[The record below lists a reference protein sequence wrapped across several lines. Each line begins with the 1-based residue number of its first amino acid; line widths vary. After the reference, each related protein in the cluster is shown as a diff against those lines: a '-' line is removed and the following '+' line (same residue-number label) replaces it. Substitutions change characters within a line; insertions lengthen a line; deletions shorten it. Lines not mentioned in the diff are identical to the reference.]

1 MIADK
6 SQNNKQWPL
15 EGVKVLDLGQIYNGP
30 YAGFLMSHA
39 GADVIKVEPLTG
51 EVLRQRGGGQVPL
64 SFSMLNTNKRGIA
77 IDLKK
82 NEGKKLLLDLAGEAD
97 VLLENFAPGA
107 MERLGLGI
115 DLFLESNPG
124 LIYASGSGY
133 GLSGPQK
140 NNLAMDLTVQA
151 IGGIMSING
160 PETGPPMKA
169 GAAICDFV
177 GGVHLYAGIVTA
189 LYEREKTGLGG
200 VVEVAM
206 QEAIYPVLT
215 SNIASLH
222 KNKWKQPARRGN
234 KHPTQGSA
242 PYNVYET
249 TDGYIAIICVK
260 DAHWLSLLKV
270 IAREDLL
277 TDQRFKTQA
286 LRATNEDVVDEI
298 VENWTKTKTKDQAA
312 ELLKTNKIP
321 AAPVRN
327 LEEVTQ
333 DEHMHERGMLNNINH
348 PTMGDVILP
357 KSPIRFHKT
366 PESELNIEPTIG
378 QHTREV
384 LVEWLKISG
393 EKLDTLIRTGVIG
406 ENDENK
412 K

>member
-6 SQNNKQWPL
+6 SQNNKQLPL

-30 YAGFLMSHA
+30 YAGFLMAHA

-133 GLSGPQK
+133 GLSGPKK

-286 LRATNEDVVDEI
+286 LRATNEEAVDEI

>member
-30 YAGFLMSHA
+30 YAGFLMAHA

-133 GLSGPQK
+133 GLSGPKK

-393 EKLDTLIRTGVIG
+393 EKVDTLIRAGVIG

>member
-6 SQNNKQWPL
+6 LQNNKQWPL

-30 YAGFLMSHA
+30 YAGFLMAHA

-133 GLSGPQK
+133 GLSGPKK

-260 DAHWLSLLKV
+260 DAHWLNLLKV

-286 LRATNEDVVDEI
+286 LMDTNEDLVDEI

-384 LVEWLKISG
+384 LVEWLQISG
-393 EKLDTLIRTGVIG
+393 EKIDTLIRAGVIG

>member
-30 YAGFLMSHA
+30 YAGFLMAHA

-133 GLSGPQK
+133 GLSGPKK

-260 DAHWLSLLKV
+260 DAHWISLLKV

-286 LRATNEDVVDEI
+286 LRATNEEAVDEI

-384 LVEWLKISG
+384 LVEWLQISG
-393 EKLDTLIRTGVIG
+393 EKVDTLIRAGVIG